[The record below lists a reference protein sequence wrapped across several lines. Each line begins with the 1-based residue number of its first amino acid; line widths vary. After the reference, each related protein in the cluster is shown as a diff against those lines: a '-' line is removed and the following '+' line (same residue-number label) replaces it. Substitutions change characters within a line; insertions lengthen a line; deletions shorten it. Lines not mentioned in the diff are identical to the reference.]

1 MKPALVISMGAKGVY
16 GLQRAFKMAGIDLIV
31 MSLWQVP
38 DKETAEFMKLFYKN
52 WLSGLDVRSAFNK
65 TQKTMHRRYKEEPL
79 KWAAFVL
86 FE

>member
-1 MKPALVISMGAKGVY
+1 
-16 GLQRAFKMAGIDLIV
+16 MAGVDIIV

-38 DKETAEFMKLFYKN
+38 DKETAEFMNLFYSSWLGGMKVREAFRSTQRTMSNKYKN
-52 WLSGLDVRSAFNK
+52 
-65 TQKTMHRRYKEEPL
+65 HPE